1 MKLCLAAIQKF
12 VDEEINPALE
22 DHGGYLTIEEYD
34 EEEKCLYVTL
44 GGGCQ
49 GCSMSRQT
57 LHVQIRRFLMEEFPD
72 LGDIQDLTDHTAG
85 KNPYYGD
92 EDET

>member
-22 DHGGYLTIEEYD
+22 DHGGYLTI
-34 EEEKCLYVTL
+34 

>member
-1 MKLCLAAIQKF
+1 
-12 VDEEINPALE
+12 
-22 DHGGYLTIEEYD
+22 
-34 EEEKCLYVTL
+34 
-44 GGGCQ
+44 
-49 GCSMSRQT
+49 MSRQT